1 MPVKPA
7 LGVGLPP
14 AVPSS
19 CLSAAGG
26 VPLGWTGAGHR
37 RIVPA
42 VPDLTPTILPLLRS
56 HRLPELDLGAD
67 AIHPDYAGLS
77 ILNLAASL
85 ERWFGLTPGPHAPLA
100 IETLNPMAAD
110 ARQVVVCL
118 LDAVSFSRFTGWL
131 DGPGRALQ
139 PLIADGLLATL
150 TSVVP
155 STTASALTT
164 LWTGRSPAEHGI
176 LGYELLLREYGLI
189 ANMITLA
196 PAAFDNQ
203 RGLLERAGVRP
214 QTLLPLS
221 TLGTRLTRAGIEAHA
236 FIGNSIRNSGLS
248 RMHYADAALH
258 GFGSPADL
266 WHSLRQLVE
275 SPTSGRRFVWAYYSG
290 IDALSH
296 VYGPDS
302 DLARAEYEFFVR
314 AMLDLFVQPLD
325 RRVGRQV
332 LLLLLA
338 DHGQVATTI
347 QPHYQL
353 AQHPGLA
360 RRLHLSPTGEAR
372 LPYLYLRPGQAAAV
386 DEYVERAWPGAFTR
400 LDSDH
405 ALSAGLF
412 GPGTPSEQAAS
423 RLGDVLLIS
432 RGAAYLWWPDK
443 PDTLLGRHGS
453 LTAEEMLVPLLA
465 ARLG

>member
-1 MPVKPA
+1 M
-7 LGVGLPP
+7 
-14 AVPSS
+14 
-19 CLSAAGG
+19 
-26 VPLGWTGAGHR
+26 
-37 RIVPA
+37 
-42 VPDLTPTILPLLRS
+42 PDLTTAILPVLRS
-56 HRLPELDLGAD
+56 QRLPDLDLGAD
-67 AIHPDYAGLS
+67 AFHPHYSGLS
-77 ILNLAASL
+77 ILNLAASID
-85 ERWFGLTPGPHAPLA
+85 RWLSLPPGPHPPLA
-100 IETLNPMAAD
+100 LEALDPMAKD
-110 ARQVVVCL
+110 ARQIVVCL
-118 LDAVSFSRFTGWL
+118 LDALSFARFTNWL
-131 DGPGRALQ
+131 EGPGRALQ
-139 PLIADGLLATL
+139 PLVADGLLAPL

-189 ANMITLA
+189 TNMITLA

-203 RGLLERAGVRP
+203 RGLLERAGVHPR
-214 QTLLPLS
+214 TLLPFP
-221 TLGTRLTRAGIEAHA
+221 TLGTRLTQAGIEAHA
-236 FIGNSIRNSGLS
+236 FVGNSIRNSGLT
-248 RMHYADAALH
+248 RMHYADAVLH

-275 SPTSGRRFVWAYYSG
+275 SPPPGRRFAWAYYSG

-302 DLARAEYEFFVR
+302 DQVRAEYEFFVR
-314 AMLDLFVQPLD
+314 AMVDLFVQPLD

-338 DHGQVATTI
+338 DHGQVATPI

-353 AQHPGLA
+353 AQHTGLA

-372 LPYLYLRPGQAAAV
+372 LPYLYLRPGQAAAA
-386 DEYVERAWPGAFTR
+386 DEYIGRSWPGGFTR
-400 LDSDH
+400 LKSDH

-412 GPGTPSEQAAS
+412 GPGTPCLQAAS
-423 RLGDVLLIS
+423 RLGDVVLIAH
-432 RGAAYLWWPDK
+432 GPAYLWWSDR

-453 LTAEEMLVPLLA
+453 LTADEMLVPLLA
-465 ARLG
+465 TRLG

>member
-1 MPVKPA
+1 
-7 LGVGLPP
+7 
-14 AVPSS
+14 
-19 CLSAAGG
+19 
-26 VPLGWTGAGHR
+26 
-37 RIVPA
+37 
-42 VPDLTPTILPLLRS
+42 VPDLTTAFLPTLRS
-56 HRLPELDLGAD
+56 HRLPELHLGAD
-67 AIHPDYAGLS
+67 ALHPHYSGLS
-77 ILNLAASL
+77 ILNLAASI
-85 ERWFGLTPGPHAPLA
+85 EQWFGLPPGPHAPLA
-100 IETLNPMAAD
+100 IEALASMASD
-110 ARQVVVCL
+110 TRQVVVCL
-118 LDAVSFSRFTGWL
+118 LDALSFSRFTGWL
-131 DGPGRALQ
+131 DGPGRPLQ
-139 PLIADGLLATL
+139 RLVDDGLLAPL

-189 ANMITLA
+189 TNMITHA

-203 RGLLERAGVRP
+203 RGLLERAGVHP
-214 QTLLPLS
+214 HSLLPVP
-221 TLGTRLTRAGIEAHA
+221 TLGTRLAQAGIDAHA
-236 FIGNSIRNSGLS
+236 FIGNSIRSSGLS
-248 RMHYADAALH
+248 RMHYADTTLH

-290 IDALSH
+290 VDALSH

-302 DLARAEYEFFVR
+302 DLVRAEYEFFIR
-314 AMLDLFVQPLD
+314 AMVDLFVQPLD
-325 RRVGRQV
+325 RRVGRDV
-332 LLLLLA
+332 LLLLVA
-338 DHGQVATTI
+338 DHGQVATAI

-360 RRLHLSPTGEAR
+360 RRLHFSPTGEAR

-386 DEYVERAWPGAFTR
+386 DEYVERTWPGAFTR
-400 LDSDH
+400 LESNH
-405 ALSAGLF
+405 ALRAGLF
-412 GPGTPSEQAAS
+412 GPGTACLQAAS
-423 RLGDVLLIS
+423 RLGDVVLIAH
-432 RGAAYLWWPDK
+432 GPAYLWWADK